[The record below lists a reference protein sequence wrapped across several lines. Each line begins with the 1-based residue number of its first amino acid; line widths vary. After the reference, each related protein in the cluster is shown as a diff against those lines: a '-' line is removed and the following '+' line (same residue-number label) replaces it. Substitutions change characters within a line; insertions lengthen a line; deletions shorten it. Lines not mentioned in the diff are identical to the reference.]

1 MSTPIKINHA
11 ADHVGQ
17 DVTLTGW
24 VQKRADKGKLQFI
37 SLRDGSGAMQCVV
50 FKKNL
55 PEEQFEAA
63 RHITLESAVAISG
76 ALRAE
81 PRAPGGYE
89 LDAASFE
96 VVGRAAD
103 PYPLAPKRDGG
114 EHGTDF
120 LLNHRH
126 LWLRDPR
133 QTAILRTRATLVKAI
148 RDWLDS
154 NGFTLVDTPI
164 ITPSAAEGTTNLFA
178 TKYFDEPAYL
188 AQTGQLYN
196 EANIY
201 ALGRVYCF
209 GPTFRA
215 EKSDTRRHAME
226 FWMVEPEMA
235 FTDLWQNMEIIE
247 QFVSYCVQTVLAQR
261 ADDLAVLG
269 RDTSRLQAVTPPF
282 PRIHY
287 DEAVELLH
295 ANGYPDFPWG
305 EDFGA
310 PHEDAISAQFDKP
323 VFVHHYPRGVKAFY
337 MQPDPERPD
346 TVLACDL
353 IAPEGYG
360 EIVGGSQRMHDYGV
374 LLDAIDAHKLPRE
387 AYEWYLDLRQ
397 YGTQPHS
404 GFGMGLERVLMWLGG
419 LPHIREALPFPR
431 LYRRFYP

>member
-1 MSTPIKINHA
+1 MSTPIKIANA
-11 ADHVGQ
+11 ADFVGQ
-17 DVTLTGW
+17 EVTLKGW
-24 VQKRADKGKLQFI
+24 VQKRIDKGKLQFI
-37 SLRDGSGAMQCVV
+37 SLRDGTGVMQCVV

-63 RHITLESAVAISG
+63 RYITLESAVAISG

-81 PRAPGGYE
+81 PRAPGGFE
-89 LDAASFE
+89 LDVAAFE
-96 VVGRAAD
+96 VIGRADD
-103 PYPLAPKRDGG
+103 PYPLAQKRDGG

-120 LLNHRH
+120 LLNNRH
-126 LWLRDPR
+126 LWLRDP
-133 QTAILRTRATLVKAI
+133 QQVAILRIRATLVKAI
-148 RDWLDS
+148 RDWLDDH
-154 NGFTLVDTPI
+154 GFTLVDTPI
-164 ITPSAAEGTTNLFA
+164 ITPAAAEGTTTLFA

-196 EANIY
+196 EADIF
-201 ALGRVYCF
+201 AFGRVYCF

-235 FTDLWQNMEIIE
+235 FTDLWENMEVIE
-247 QFVSYCVQTVLAQR
+247 QFVGYCVQTVLEKR

-269 RDTSRLQAVTPPF
+269 RDVSRLQNVTPPF

-287 DEAVELLH
+287 DDAVKLLH
-295 ANGYPDFPWG
+295 ANGFPDFPWG

-310 PHEDAISAQFDKP
+310 PHEDTISAQFDKP

-360 EIVGGSQRMHDYGV
+360 EIVGGSQRMHDYQMI
-374 LLDAIDAHKLPRE
+374 LDAIDAHKLPRE
-387 AYEWYLDLRQ
+387 AYEWYLDLRK

-419 LPHIREALPFPR
+419 LHHIREALPFPR

>member
-1 MSTPIKINHA
+1 MSTLIKIANA
-11 ADHVGQ
+11 ADFVGQ
-17 DVTLTGW
+17 EVTLKGW
-24 VQKRADKGKLQFI
+24 VQKRIDKGKLQFV
-37 SLRDGSGAMQCVV
+37 SLRDGSGVMQCVV

-63 RHITLESAVAISG
+63 RYITLESAVAISG

-89 LDAASFE
+89 LDVADFE
-96 VVGRAAD
+96 VIGRADD

-120 LLNHRH
+120 LLNNRH
-126 LWLRDPR
+126 LWLRDP
-133 QTAILRTRATLVKAI
+133 QQVAILRIRATLVKAI
-148 RDWLDS
+148 RDWLDEH
-154 NGFTLVDTPI
+154 GFTLVDTPI
-164 ITPSAAEGTTNLFA
+164 ITPAAAEGTTTLFA

-196 EANIY
+196 EADIF
-201 ALGRVYCF
+201 AFGRVYCF

-235 FTDLWQNMEIIE
+235 FTDLWENMEVIE
-247 QFVSYCVQTVLAQR
+247 QFVGYCVQTVLEKR

-269 RDTSRLQAVTPPF
+269 RDVSRLQNVLPPF

-287 DEAVELLH
+287 DDAVKLLH
-295 ANGYPDFPWG
+295 ANGFPDFPWG

-310 PHEDAISAQFDKP
+310 PHEDTISAEFDKP
-323 VFVHHYPRGVKAFY
+323 VFVHHYPRAVKAFY

-360 EIVGGSQRMHDYGV
+360 EIVGGSQRMHDYQMI
-374 LLDAIDAHKLPRE
+374 LDAIDAQKLPRE
-387 AYEWYLDLRQ
+387 AYEWYLDLRK

-419 LPHIREALPFPR
+419 LHHIREALPFPR

>member
-1 MSTPIKINHA
+1 MTTPIKIAQA
-11 ADHVGQ
+11 ADYVGHEI
-17 DVTLTGW
+17 TLNGW
-24 VQKRADKGKLQFI
+24 VQKRIDKGKLQFI
-37 SLRDGSGAMQCVV
+37 SLRDGSGTMQCVV

-55 PEEQFEAA
+55 PEEQFEVA
-63 RHITLESAVAISG
+63 RHTTLESAVRITG

-89 LDAASFE
+89 LDVAAFE
-96 VVGRAAD
+96 EISRADD
-103 PYPLAPKRDGG
+103 PYPLAAKRDGG
-114 EHGTDF
+114 EHGSDF

-133 QTAILRTRATLVKAI
+133 QAAILRIRATLENTI
-148 RDWLDS
+148 RRWLDDH
-154 NGFTLVDTPI
+154 GFVLVDSPI
-164 ITPSAAEGTTNLFA
+164 ITPAAAEGTSNLFA

-188 AQTGQLYN
+188 AQTGQLYS
-196 EANIY
+196 EATI
-201 ALGRVYCF
+201 AAFGRVYCF

-235 FTDLWQNMEIIE
+235 FTELDENMEVIE
-247 QFVSYCVQTVLAQR
+247 QFVSHCVQTVLRER
-261 ADDLAVLG
+261 AAELAVLG
-269 RDTSRLQAVTPPF
+269 RDVSLLETAVAPF

-287 DEAVELLH
+287 DDAVKLLQ

-310 PHEDAISAQFDKP
+310 PHEDAISAQFGKP

-360 EIVGGSQRMHDYGV
+360 EIVGGSQRMHDYET
-374 LLDAIDAHKLPRE
+374 LANAIDAHKLPRE
-387 AYEWYLDLRQ
+387 AYEWYLDLRK
-397 YGTQPHS
+397 YGAQPHS
-404 GFGMGLERVLMWLGG
+404 GFGMGLERVVMWICG
-419 LPHIREALPFPR
+419 LSHIREALPWPR

>member
-1 MSTPIKINHA
+1 M
-11 ADHVGQ
+11 
-17 DVTLTGW
+17 
-24 VQKRADKGKLQFI
+24 
-37 SLRDGSGAMQCVV
+37 
-50 FKKNL
+50 
-55 PEEQFEAA
+55 
-63 RHITLESAVAISG
+63 AISG

-81 PRAPGGYE
+81 PRAPGGFE
-89 LDAASFE
+89 LDVADFE
-96 VVGRAAD
+96 VIGRADD

-120 LLNHRH
+120 LLNNRH
-126 LWLRDPR
+126 LWLRDP
-133 QTAILRTRATLVKAI
+133 QQVAILRIRATLVKAI
-148 RDWLDS
+148 RDWLDEH
-154 NGFTLVDTPI
+154 GFTLVDTPI
-164 ITPSAAEGTTNLFA
+164 ITPAAAEGTTTLFA

-196 EANIY
+196 EADIF
-201 ALGRVYCF
+201 AFGRVYCF

-235 FTDLWQNMEIIE
+235 FTDLWENMEVIE
-247 QFVSYCVQTVLAQR
+247 QFVGYCVQTVLEKR

-269 RDTSRLQAVTPPF
+269 RDVSRLQNVMPPF

-287 DEAVELLH
+287 DDAVKLLH
-295 ANGYPDFPWG
+295 ANGFPDFPWG

-310 PHEDAISAQFDKP
+310 PHEDTISAQFDKP
-323 VFVHHYPRGVKAFY
+323 VFVHHYPREVKAFY

-360 EIVGGSQRMHDYGV
+360 EIVGGSQRMHDYQMI
-374 LLDAIDAHKLPRE
+374 LDAIDAQKLPRE
-387 AYEWYLDLRQ
+387 AYEWYLDLRK

-419 LPHIREALPFPR
+419 LHHIREALPFPR

>member
-1 MSTPIKINHA
+1 MSTLIKIANA
-11 ADHVGQ
+11 ADFVGQ
-17 DVTLTGW
+17 EVTLKGW
-24 VQKRADKGKLQFI
+24 VQKRIDKGKLQFI
-37 SLRDGSGAMQCVV
+37 SLRDGSGVMQCVV

-63 RHITLESAVAISG
+63 RYITLESAVAISG

-81 PRAPGGYE
+81 PRAPGGFE
-89 LDAASFE
+89 LDVADFE
-96 VVGRAAD
+96 VIGRADD
-103 PYPLAPKRDGG
+103 PYPLAQKRDGG

-126 LWLRDPR
+126 LWLRDP
-133 QTAILRTRATLVKAI
+133 QQVAILRIRATLVKAI
-148 RDWLDS
+148 RDWLDEH
-154 NGFTLVDTPI
+154 GFTLVDTPI
-164 ITPSAAEGTTNLFA
+164 ITPAAAEGTTTLFA

-196 EANIY
+196 EADIF
-201 ALGRVYCF
+201 AFGRVYCF

-235 FTDLWQNMEIIE
+235 FTDLWENMEVIE
-247 QFVSYCVQTVLAQR
+247 QFVGYCVQTVLEKR
-261 ADDLAVLG
+261 ADDLALLG
-269 RDTSRLQAVTPPF
+269 RDVSRLQNVMPPF

-287 DEAVELLH
+287 DDAVKLLH
-295 ANGYPDFPWG
+295 ANGFPDFPWG

-310 PHEDAISAQFDKP
+310 PHEDTISAQFDKP

-360 EIVGGSQRMHDYGV
+360 EIVGGSQRMHDYQMI
-374 LLDAIDAHKLPRE
+374 LDAIDAQKLPRE
-387 AYEWYLDLRQ
+387 AYEWYLDLRK

-419 LPHIREALPFPR
+419 LHHIREALPFPR

>member
-1 MSTPIKINHA
+1 MSTLIKIANA
-11 ADHVGQ
+11 ADFVGQ
-17 DVTLTGW
+17 EVTLKGW
-24 VQKRADKGKLQFI
+24 VQKRIDKGKLQFV
-37 SLRDGSGAMQCVV
+37 SLRDGSGVMQCVV

-63 RHITLESAVAISG
+63 RYITLESAVAISG

-89 LDAASFE
+89 LDVADFE
-96 VVGRAAD
+96 VIGRADD

-120 LLNHRH
+120 LLNNRH
-126 LWLRDPR
+126 LWLRDP
-133 QTAILRTRATLVKAI
+133 QQVAILRIRATLVKAI
-148 RDWLDS
+148 RDWLDEH
-154 NGFTLVDTPI
+154 GFTLVDTPI
-164 ITPSAAEGTTNLFA
+164 ITPAAAEGTTTLFA

-196 EANIY
+196 EADIF
-201 ALGRVYCF
+201 AFGRVYCF

-235 FTDLWQNMEIIE
+235 FTDLWENMEVIE
-247 QFVSYCVQTVLAQR
+247 QFVGYCVQTVLEKR

-269 RDTSRLQAVTPPF
+269 RDVSRLQNVMPPF

-287 DEAVELLH
+287 DDAVKLLH
-295 ANGYPDFPWG
+295 ANGFPDFPWG

-310 PHEDAISAQFDKP
+310 PHEDTISAQFDKP
-323 VFVHHYPRGVKAFY
+323 VFVHHYPREVKAFY

-360 EIVGGSQRMHDYGV
+360 EIVGGSQRMHDYQMI
-374 LLDAIDAHKLPRE
+374 LDAIDAQKLPRE
-387 AYEWYLDLRQ
+387 AYEWYLDLRK

-404 GFGMGLERVLMWLGG
+404 GFGMGLERVLMWIGG
-419 LPHIREALPFPR
+419 LHHIREALPFPR